1 MLHALDAPEWG
12 GASDS
17 MEAIMRGGGSEQN
30 DAMYLPAAQIR
41 AAENKRHF
49 PRRVELATPL
59 AFTYPRPVTRYANDR
74 FESINVTVVSILQ
87 K

>member
-1 MLHALDAPEWG
+1 MG
-12 GASDS
+12 GASNS
-17 MEAIMRGGGSEQN
+17 IEGITRGRGSEQN
-30 DAMYLPAAQIR
+30 DAVYLPAAQIR
-41 AAENKRHF
+41 AAKNKCHF
-49 PRRVELATPL
+49 PKRMELATPL